1 MYVYIMDEL
10 VQLEQNCYYIFFY
23 KTAVDVYGGECLSTH
38 VSSLAARCHAC
49 WGIEVRRVGAPGI
62 GTIFRREEDLEVDA
76 CWGNWV

>member
-1 MYVYIMDEL
+1 MYIMDEL
-10 VQLEQNCYYIFFY
+10 VWLAKTKLLLHFFY

-38 VSSLAARCHAC
+38 VSSLARCHAC